1 MKANISIIAVLAL
14 MLTACGEKYTLTADC
29 PDDNGKMAYILD
41 MATGDAI
48 DSVKI
53 ADDKI
58 IFEGTIDSPV
68 LCQLAVRPG
77 YNKAIVA
84 LEGGN
89 IVADFSMGLAS
100 GTAMNDSINS
110 FYAATRQLQQKLSAE
125 YRSLDRKAA
134 DYEEQVNALVSKHI
148 DALGEVA
155 KRYITA
161 MPGTPVSTFCLLNW
175 LSQLTKPEKFE
186 KAMAYV
192 SDYDRKNV
200 SIQRMIDVNAAQ
212 KMTAPGQMFTDF
224 TIEKGN
230 IDGTPVS
237 LSDYVGKGKYV
248 LVDFWASWCG
258 PCRAEIPNVKEIY
271 NQYKGDKFEILSIA
285 VWDERDATL
294 KAIEELQLPW
304 PQIISA
310 GEVPTKLYGIAGIP
324 QIILFAP
331 DGTIVERNLRGK
343 KLKETIANVLTK

>member
-1 MKANISIIAVLAL
+1 MKTKTLFVAGLAL
-14 MLTACGEKYTLTADC
+14 MLTACAKNYTLVADC
-29 PDDNGKMAYILD
+29 PDENAKMAYIRD
-41 MATGDAI
+41 ASTGEPI
-48 DSVKI
+48 DSVAITDGKI
-53 ADDKI
+53 SFSGKI
-58 IFEGTIDSPV
+58 SEPQ
-68 LCQLAVRPG
+68 LCQLVVSPG
-77 YNKAIVA
+77 YMKAVVA
-84 LEGGN
+84 IEGGD
-89 IVADFSMGLAS
+89 ITADLTTGTAT

-192 SDYDRKNV
+192 SDYDRKNA
-200 SIQRMIDVNAAQ
+200 SICRMIEVNEAQ
-212 KMTAPGQMFTDF
+212 KTTAPGCMFADF
-224 TIEKGN
+224 TIENGN
-230 IDGTPVS
+230 IDGTPAS

-258 PCRAEIPNVKEIY
+258 PCRAEIPNVKKVYE
-271 NQYKGDKFEILSIA
+271 QYKGDKFEIVSVA
-285 VWDERDATL
+285 VWDEREASL
-294 KAIEELQLPW
+294 KAIEELAMPW

-331 DGTIVERNLRGK
+331 DGTIAARNLRGE
-343 KLKETIANVLTK
+343 KLRQTIADALK